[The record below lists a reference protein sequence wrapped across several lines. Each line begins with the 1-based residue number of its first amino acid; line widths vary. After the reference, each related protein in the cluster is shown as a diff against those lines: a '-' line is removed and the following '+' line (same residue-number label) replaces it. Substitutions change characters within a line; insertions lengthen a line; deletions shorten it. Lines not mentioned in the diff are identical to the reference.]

1 MQTTIGRPA
10 MSLSVVPYHQSL
22 TIIFNPGPARGE
34 GGEGVAILMPTSFRG
49 LKSIHHFP
57 RANQVILETRKN
69 EKKSNKRGDKERMSL
84 RVFRTFKGVASNS
97 LD

>member
-1 MQTTIGRPA
+1 

-34 GGEGVAILMPTSFRG
+34 GGEGEGEGVAILMPTSFRG